1 MEPFKSLTGIAAAL
15 PRANLDTDQIMP
27 KQFLRGIDKAG
38 LADGLLY
45 NLRFDAV
52 GQRRPDFVLNRPEAE
67 GALREA
73 RDDAEALGHRRVLWQ
88 ILRELGRVRA
98 AEGDAEE
105 ASRLDDE
112 AGRIV
117 LEIASTI
124 GDESLRASFL
134 TRPDVVSVLPE
145 R

>member
-1 MEPFKSLTGIAAAL
+1 MEIADEVIAWLHRHELRQFLPAAL
-15 PRANLDTDQIMP
+15 
-27 KQFLRGIDKAG
+27 
-38 LADGLLY
+38 LLKSRE
-45 NLRFDAV
+45 LIASE
-52 GQRRPDFVLNRPEAE
+52 RPEEADPL
-67 GALREA
+67 LREA
-73 RDDAEALGHRRVLWQ
+73 RSRAEALGHRRVLWL

-105 ASRLDDE
+105 ASRLKDE

-124 GDESLRASFL
+124 DDESLRASFL
-134 TRPDVVSVLPE
+134 TRPDVVTVLPE